1 MVIGG
6 AANQPSGFWG
16 EAQELRNFWPL
27 QHPRWLKIELPSRTF
42 KYWKGVKDT
51 KGQNNLT
58 ESYFWGGAHMPPL
71 PPRSDGP
78 ANGYNNDI

>member
-16 EAQELRNFWPL
+16 EAQE
-27 QHPRWLKIELPSRTF
+27 KIELPSRTF

-58 ESYFWGGAHMPPL
+58 ESYCWGGAHMPPL